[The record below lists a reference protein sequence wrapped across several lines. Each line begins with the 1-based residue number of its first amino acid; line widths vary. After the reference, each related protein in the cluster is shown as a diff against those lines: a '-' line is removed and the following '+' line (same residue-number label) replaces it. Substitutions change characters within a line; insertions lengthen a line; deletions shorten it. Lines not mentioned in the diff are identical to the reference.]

1 MSTTTMAKDARIDAR
16 IPSSVKRMLEEAA
29 RLQGRSMTD
38 FFLSAVI
45 EKAESVIAQH
55 RLIALGRQE
64 ELDSALSALASE
76 EREDAEGYIR
86 SISAK
91 IRPRQTEA

>member
-16 IPSSVKRMLEEAA
+16 IPSSVKRLLEEAA

-55 RLIALGRQE
+55 RLITLGRQE
-64 ELDSALSALASE
+64 ELDNALDALARE
-76 EREDAEGYIR
+76 EKADAEGYI
-86 SISAK
+86 SAISAK
-91 IRPRQTEA
+91 IRSRQTEA